1 LTVRG
6 DPARLQQIA
15 GNLLTNAARYS
26 PPGKQVILAAW
37 SEDGNA
43 VLSVKDQGDGIS
55 AELLPKIFELFVQKD
70 QGLARSNGG
79 LGVGLAL
86 VRQLAELHHGRVDA
100 TSAGPGRGSEF
111 RVILPLSERPA
122 ASEDPGAAELAK
134 RIVLVEDQDDAREML
149 KELLESRGY
158 TVFEARTG
166 KEAIEMV
173 ERVHPDA
180 ALIDIGLPVLDG
192 YEVAKRLRGN
202 PQLDDVVL
210 VALTG
215 YGAAEDVRA
224 ALAIGFT
231 AHLTKPADP
240 ERINE
245 VLNGPD

>member
-1 LTVRG
+1 
-6 DPARLQQIA
+6 
-15 GNLLTNAARYS
+15 
-26 PPGKQVILAAW
+26 
-37 SEDGNA
+37 
-43 VLSVKDQGDGIS
+43 
-55 AELLPKIFELFVQKD
+55 
-70 QGLARSNGG
+70 
-79 LGVGLAL
+79 VGLAL
-86 VRQLAELHHGRVDA
+86 VRQLAELHNGRVHA
-100 TSAGPGRGSEF
+100 TSDGPGRGSEF
-111 RVILPLSERPA
+111 QVILPLSKQQA
-122 ASEDPGAAELAK
+122 APEEPGAAELAK
-134 RIVLVEDQDDAREML
+134 RTERIVLVEDQDDAREML

-192 YEVAKRLRGN
+192 YEVAKRLRDN
-202 PQLDDVVL
+202 PQLDDVIL

-224 ALAIGFT
+224 ALAVGFT

-245 VLNGPD
+245 VLNGTA